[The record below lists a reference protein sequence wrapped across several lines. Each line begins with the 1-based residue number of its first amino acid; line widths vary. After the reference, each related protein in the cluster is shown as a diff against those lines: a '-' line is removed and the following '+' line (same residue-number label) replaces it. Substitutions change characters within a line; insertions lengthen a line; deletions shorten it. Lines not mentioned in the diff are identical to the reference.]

1 VVGGNARKGVLLAI
15 WEESEGNRERL
26 IIPFPTPNRATG
38 RGRLIVRDM
47 QAKGGLLTTEEFA
60 DKLGFSVRTIT
71 GWACAW
77 EESGG
82 QQGIPGRK
90 IGRGWRF
97 ESSLVDDM
105 REGRFVV
112 RTPGNPK
119 NQRKT
124 GPITATA

>member
-1 VVGGNARKGVLLAI
+1 MRQI
-15 WEESEGNRERL
+15 E
-26 IIPFPTPNRATG
+26 T
-38 RGRLIVRDM
+38 
-47 QAKGGLLTTEEFA
+47 KGGLLTTEVFA

-77 EESGG
+77 EESGAQEG
-82 QQGIPGRK
+82 LPGRK

-97 ESSLVDDM
+97 EPSLVDDI
-105 REGRFVV
+105 REGRFVM
-112 RTPGNPK
+112 RTPASPQ

>member
-1 VVGGNARKGVLLAI
+1 
-15 WEESEGNRERL
+15 
-26 IIPFPTPNRATG
+26 
-38 RGRLIVRDM
+38 VRQM
-47 QAKGGLLTTEEFA
+47 QDKGGLLITEEFA
-60 DKLGFSVRTIT
+60 VKLGFSVRTIT

-77 EESGG
+77 QETGG
-82 QQGIPGRK
+82 QEGIPGRK

-97 ESSLVDDM
+97 ESSLIDDL

-112 RTPGNPK
+112 CPPGNPK